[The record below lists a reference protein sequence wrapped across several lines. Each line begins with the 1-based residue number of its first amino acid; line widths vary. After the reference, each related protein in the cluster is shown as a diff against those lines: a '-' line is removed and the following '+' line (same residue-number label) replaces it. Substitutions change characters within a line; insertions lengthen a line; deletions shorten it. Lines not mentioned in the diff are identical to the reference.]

1 MKTLRVISRLIVG
14 IIFVFSG
21 FVKSVDPLG
30 SNYKFIDYF
39 NAFDLGFLNSMAMP
53 FAILLSV
60 AEILIGIALLMGY
73 RMRFFSWAVLVF
85 MSFFTVLT
93 FILALTNPVSDCG
106 CFGDAIILTNW
117 QTFFKN
123 VVIMGFVFVVFFS
136 KDLYPQV
143 RSITTEW
150 AILGI
155 YFLAGIFFSLY
166 NYRHLPVLD
175 FRPFSIGTHIPSAM
189 RIPEGATPDVYET
202 KLIYRNLSS
211 GQSEEFSIEN
221 FPRDTDEWEFVD
233 SESVIVS
240 KGYEPPIHDF
250 IITDSNKDDI
260 TSDITG
266 FPGYTLLLIS
276 YDLEKADPD
285 AVALSEKFYN
295 LSLRFNDLNFFG
307 ITATSSDKSAVIAD
321 SLKLNYHFMLADE
334 IMLKTVVR
342 SNPGLVLLSNGT
354 VMAKWGYP
362 AFTNYKNG
370 NSLPARIEQIEGS
383 SLTATA
389 SELFLPLVLTQYRQI
404 MEKGIIYF
412 FILGFFISVFI
423 IRATLNKR

>member
-14 IIFVFSG
+14 IIFIFSG

-39 NAFDLGFLNSMAMP
+39 NAFDLSFLNSLALP

-60 AEILIGIALLMGY
+60 AELLIGIALLMGY
-73 RMRFFSWAVLVF
+73 RMRFFSWAVLLF

-93 FILALTNPVSDCG
+93 FILALTNPVTDCG

-117 QTFFKN
+117 QTFLKN
-123 VVIMGFVFVVFFS
+123 VVIMGFVLVVFFS
-136 KDLYPQV
+136 KEQYPHI
-143 RSITTEW
+143 RSVLTEW
-150 AILGI
+150 SILGI
-155 YFLAGIFFSLY
+155 YFLAGIVFSWY

-189 RIPEGATPDVYET
+189 KIPQGATPDVYET

-211 GQSEEFSIEN
+211 GQNKEFTIED

-240 KGYEPPIHDF
+240 KGYEAPIHDF
-250 IITDSNKDDI
+250 IITDSDKNDI
-260 TSDITG
+260 TSVITG

-285 AVALSEKFYN
+285 AIAVSEKFYN

-307 ITATSSDKSAVIAD
+307 ITATSSDKSIVIAD

-354 VMAKWGYP
+354 VMAKWGSP
-362 AFTNYKNG
+362 AFSSDKNED
-370 NSLPARIEQIEGS
+370 SLPAMIEQIEAKNQTVS
-383 SLTATA
+383 A
-389 SELFLPLVLTQYRQI
+389 SELFVPLVLTQYKQS
-404 MEKGIIYF
+404 MEKGLIYI
-412 FILGFFISVFI
+412 FILGFIVSVFI
-423 IRATLNKR
+423 IRTVLNKR